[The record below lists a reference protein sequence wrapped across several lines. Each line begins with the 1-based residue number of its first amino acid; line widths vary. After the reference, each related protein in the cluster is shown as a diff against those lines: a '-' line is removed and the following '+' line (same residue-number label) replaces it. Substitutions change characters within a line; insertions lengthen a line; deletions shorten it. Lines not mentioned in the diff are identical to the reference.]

1 MDWICPDF
9 RAMSKLR
16 ERLNPEKYL
25 KCEND
30 AAIHSGCGY
39 FKSDSLAHRPSD
51 LTPQYS
57 S

>member
-51 LTPQYS
+51 LTPQHS